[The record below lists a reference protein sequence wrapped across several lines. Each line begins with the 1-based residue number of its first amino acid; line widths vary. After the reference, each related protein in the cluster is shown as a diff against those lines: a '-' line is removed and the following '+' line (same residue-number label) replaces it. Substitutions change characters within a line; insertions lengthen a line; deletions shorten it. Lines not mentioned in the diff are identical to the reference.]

1 MDRKFCIV
9 IRGEHPLEDQ
19 SSADDP
25 RKIMREAVNSMVNAG
40 ATFQSAELFSP
51 ASEEPADLTVNPY

>member
-19 SSADDP
+19 ASADDP
-25 RKIMREAVNSMVNAG
+25 RKIMREAVNTMVNAG
-40 ATFQSAELFSP
+40 ATFHSAELYSP